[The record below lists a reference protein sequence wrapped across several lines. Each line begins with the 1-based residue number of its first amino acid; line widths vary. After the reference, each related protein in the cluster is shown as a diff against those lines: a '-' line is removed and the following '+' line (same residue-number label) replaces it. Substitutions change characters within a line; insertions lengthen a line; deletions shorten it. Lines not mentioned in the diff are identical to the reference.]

1 MKRILIPVDGSDA
14 ALRAVK
20 VAIETVLGR
29 TERPDVLLVTVQ
41 AAILSGNVTRFF
53 TAEMIESYYQEEGEK
68 ALLNA
73 AKMLSEAGIDYQKK
87 VLVGHI
93 AQAITQYVEDENCD
107 HIFMGTR
114 GLGAITGVVLG
125 SVTHKV
131 LAMSKIPVTL
141 VP

>member
-20 VAIETVLGR
+20 VAIEAATGSK
-29 TERPDVLLVTVQ
+29 TMPDVRLVTVQ
-41 AAILSGNVTRFF
+41 APILSGNVTRFF

-68 ALLNA
+68 TLAGA
-73 AKMLSEAGIDYQKK
+73 RKMLNDAAIEHQDK
-87 VLVGHI
+87 VLVGHV
-93 AQAITQYVEDENCD
+93 AQAITQYAEEESCD

-114 GLGAITGVVLG
+114 GLGAVTSVVLG

-131 LAMSKIPVTL
+131 IAMSRVPVTL

>member
-14 ALRAVK
+14 ALRAIK

-29 TERPDVLLVTVQ
+29 TSRPEVRLVTVQ
-41 AAILSGNVTRFF
+41 APILSGNVTRFF

-68 ALLNA
+68 ALVEA
-73 AKMLSEAGIDYQKK
+73 RKMLSDAGIDYQEK

-93 AQAITQYVEDENCD
+93 AQAIIQYVEDEGCD
-107 HIFMGTR
+107 HIVMGTR
-114 GLGAITGVVLG
+114 GLGAVTSVVLG

-131 LAMSKIPVTL
+131 LAMSQIPVTL